1 MASKRKRK
9 LQQKAAREVD
19 PKMQARRDSFNDMMW
34 RFGPPFVALVII
46 LSIVFV
52 VFIYEPGNPK
62 PEPWELEETSTG
74 KIYSSDDY
82 YDTDQ
87 LILVEFFHSECG
99 HCNQQAPILRDIYDT
114 YMDNSSED
122 YTSSFHMFSI
132 GGYSLGSK
140 EDSKSDISGFK
151 FKYTLQWP
159 HLYDPS
165 GELMR
170 DYEFGSYPSLVLVKN
185 NEIVYSDSGTKTY
198 EQLVQEIEKHL

>member
-1 MASKRKRK
+1 
-9 LQQKAAREVD
+9 
-19 PKMQARRDSFNDMMW
+19 
-34 RFGPPFVALVII
+34 
-46 LSIVFV
+46 
-52 VFIYEPGNPK
+52 
-62 PEPWELEETSTG
+62 
-74 KIYSSDDY
+74 
-82 YDTDQ
+82 
-87 LILVEFFHSECG
+87 
-99 HCNQQAPILRDIYDT
+99 
-114 YMDNSSED
+114 
-122 YTSSFHMFSI
+122 MFSI

-170 DYEFGSYPSLVLVKN
+170 DYGFSSYPSLVLVKN

>member
-9 LQQKAAREVD
+9 LQQKADREVD

-52 VFIYEPGNPK
+52 VFIYKPGNPT
-62 PEPWELEETSTG
+62 PEPWKLEETSTG
-74 KIYSSDDY
+74 EIYSSDDY

-99 HCNQQAPILRDIYDT
+99 HCNDQAPILRDVYDK
-114 YMDNSSED
+114 YMDSSSED

-132 GGYSLGSK
+132 GGYALGSSV
-140 EDSKSDISGFK
+140 DSEKDITDFK

-170 DYEFGSYPSLVLVKN
+170 DSGFNSYPSLILVKN
-185 NEIVYSDSGTKTY
+185 NEIVYSGSGTKSY
-198 EQLVQEIEKHL
+198 DQLVTEIEKHL